1 MSKILITDAVEGKS
15 APFLRGIL
23 TRSLQAAG
31 LSFEEAYE
39 LASVIREE
47 LADTEEITSA
57 ELRQIAARH
66 LEQTFGNTIAQ
77 RYQSPNHASATIM
90 VERTGLQTLPFSRGE
105 LRQSLESCGLST
117 EQSMAIVARIY
128 DHLVRKGVERISSNK
143 LGLLIYRYLRRELGA
158 DAAQRYLVWVD
169 YRHGNRPLIILIGG
183 TAGCG
188 KSTMAT
194 ELANQLD
201 IVRTQSTD
209 MLREVMR
216 MMLPNRL
223 LPILHTSSFVAWKA
237 LPIKVHAADPDA
249 LLADGYRSQVE
260 LISVA
265 CEAVIQRA
273 LKERVSLI
281 LEGVHMHPSLL
292 SSIPRNNDAI
302 VVPIMLQLSKPESLR
317 RRFKGRGTQA
327 PNRRAE
333 RYLKNFDGIWRLQS
347 FLVSEAERANIPVIT
362 NDDRHEAVRQIMR
375 TIIDALLKDFSSTPE
390 EVFI

>member
-23 TRSLQAAG
+23 TRSLQVAG

-39 LASVIREE
+39 LASVVREE
-47 LADTEEITSA
+47 LIDTEEITSA
-57 ELRQIAARH
+57 ELRKITARH
-66 LEQTFGNTIAQ
+66 LEQTFGTTITQ
-77 RYQSPNHASATIM
+77 RYQSPNHAPATIM
-90 VERTGLQTLPFSRGE
+90 VERTGLHTLPFSRGE

-143 LGLLIYRYLRRELGA
+143 LGLLIYRYLRRELGP
-158 DAAQRYLVWVD
+158 DIAQRYLVWVD

-216 MMLPNRL
+216 MMMPNRL
-223 LPILHTSSFVAWKA
+223 LPILHTSSFDAWKT
-237 LPIKVHAADPDA
+237 LPAHAETVDPET
-249 LLADGYRSQVE
+249 LLADGYRTQVE

-265 CEAVIQRA
+265 SEAVIQRA

-302 VVPIMLQLSKPESLR
+302 VVPIMLSITEPENLR
-317 RRFKGRGTQA
+317 RRFKGRGSQA

-333 RYLKNFDGIWRLQS
+333 RYLKNFDAIWQLQS
-347 FLVSEAERANIPVIT
+347 FLISEAKHADIPVIT
-362 NDDRHEAVRQIMR
+362 NDDRPEAVRLIMNS
-375 TIIDALLKDFSSTPE
+375 IIDALAQDFSASPE
-390 EVFI
+390 EVFV